1 MSRISVPSSYS
12 EAVKMLGDRPERTI
26 GNNTQLRR
34 QSDGSIALTLHWT
47 DVCRYWSNGDIG
59 LRANGYQTTTTKDRI
74 NKALA
79 GRGRVYAQDFAW
91 YYAPAFDWDH
101 PVPFVDGMV
110 ICADGSVRTGDREM
124 AGVA

>member
-1 MSRISVPSSYS
+1 
-12 EAVKMLGDRPERTI
+12 MLTGRPERTI

-34 QSDGSIALTLHWT
+34 DHDGSIALVLHWT
-47 DVCRYWSNGDIG
+47 AVATYHPDDSIALDSG
-59 LRANGYQTTTTKDRI
+59 GYQTTTTKDRI

-91 YYAPAFDWDH
+91 YYAPAYDWDH

-110 ICADGSVRTGDREM
+110 IHADGSIRTGDREM